1 MAVIPRV
8 LATAAVFLSLAG
20 AAVAAAG
27 KDYPGTSQKLAPTL
41 TEIGF
46 SSLVSFKPA
55 KKPVAAEAQG
65 FKSGAVAFYQK
76 GTLKKPIQ
84 TVVTIY
90 VYSNAADAKLAYTH
104 SCSSACPTPMTT
116 HGIQIKAGS
125 STANRITTLTL
136 VSNCRNVYVAIA
148 IANEALKSLYNDAG
162 VIAGQVYNRAV
173 GQGMSACA

>member
-1 MAVIPRV
+1 MAVISRV
-8 LATAAVFLSLAG
+8 LAAAALFLSLSG
-20 AAVAAAG
+20 VAVAAAG

-41 TEIGF
+41 TEIAF

-55 KKPVAAEAQG
+55 KKPVAAEAKG
-65 FKSGAVAFYQK
+65 FKNGAVAFYQK

-84 TVVTIY
+84 TIVTIY
-90 VYSNAADAKLAYTH
+90 VYSSAADAKLAYTH
-104 SCSSACPTPMTT
+104 SCSSCLTPMTT
-116 HGIQIKAGS
+116 HGIVIKSGS
-125 STANRITTLTL
+125 ATANGITTVTL

-148 IANEALKSLYNDAG
+148 IADEALKSLYNDAG

>member
-8 LATAAVFLSLAG
+8 LATAAVFLSLPG

-84 TVVTIY
+84 TIVTIY
-90 VYSNAADAKLAYTH
+90 VYSSAADAKLAYTH
-104 SCSSACPTPMTT
+104 SCSSCVTPMTT
-116 HGIQIKAGS
+116 HGIVIKSGS
-125 STANRITTLTL
+125 STANGITTVTL
-136 VSNCRNVYVAIA
+136 VSNCRNVYVAVA
-148 IANEALKSLYNDAG
+148 IADEALKSLYNDAG
-162 VIAGQVYNRAV
+162 VLVGQVYNRAV

>member
-1 MAVIPRV
+1 MAVMSRA
-8 LATAAVFLSLAG
+8 LATMAVFLVLSG
-20 AAVAAAG
+20 AAFAAAG

-55 KKPVAAEAQG
+55 KKPVAAEAKG
-65 FKSGAVAFYQK
+65 FENGAVAFYQK

-84 TVVTIY
+84 TIVTIY
-90 VYSNAADAKLAYTH
+90 VYSSAADAKLAYTH
-104 SCSSACPTPMTT
+104 SCSSCVTPMTT
-116 HGIQIKAGS
+116 HGIVIKSGS
-125 STANRITTLTL
+125 STANGITTVTL

-148 IANEALKSLYNDAG
+148 IADEALKSLYNDAG

>member
-1 MAVIPRV
+1 MAVISRV
-8 LATAAVFLSLAG
+8 LAAAALFLSLSG
-20 AAVAAAG
+20 VAIGAAG

-41 TEIGF
+41 TEIAF

-55 KKPVAAEAQG
+55 KKPVAAEAKG
-65 FKSGAVAFYQK
+65 FKNGAVAFYQK

-84 TVVTIY
+84 TIVTIY
-90 VYSNAADAKLAYTH
+90 VYSSAADARLAYTH
-104 SCSSACPTPMTT
+104 SCSSCLTPMTT

-125 STANRITTLTL
+125 STANGITTMTL

-148 IANEALKSLYNDAG
+148 IADEALKALYNDAG